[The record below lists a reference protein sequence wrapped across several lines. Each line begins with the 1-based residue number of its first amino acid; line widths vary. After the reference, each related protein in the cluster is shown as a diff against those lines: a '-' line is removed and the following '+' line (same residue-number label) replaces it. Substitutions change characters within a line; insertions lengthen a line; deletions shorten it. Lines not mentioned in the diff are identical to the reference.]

1 MINNGQSKIR
11 RKKIPM
17 LSFLVSQIALA
28 VSSSHS
34 AYGDGSK
41 RISSQRCAFVSSPP
55 STSFPCLEKIC
66 SPPTRLNL
74 FSVNLNNNKNDNGDE
89 EDEEDFPSWV
99 RALQQWPLTPAIPP
113 LKRMSQ
119 LEEEKR
125 ILENIFPVEATGRS
139 LENEFPT
146 ENNVP
151 LASLIN
157 VEALLMASGDDEQV
171 ESGQISYTKTSD
183 TSKLQLENVG
193 DWTKLMAS
201 LQRSIADLTDGVSGT
216 AGIGSAAETI
226 LKEATSRLE
235 VFVASTSTA
244 VSPAAVQDLI
254 IRASQALALRDG
266 GIETAANG
274 FVAVAE
280 KLAREQGLDVR
291 EAADRARQTTKY
303 TADLVTLANGLLVAG
318 YAKGDQGSKKIN
330 GAADKNIVAKPLFHK
345 FESAE
350 MLQLSDYARAVAKG
364 AELGSLSGAIY
375 QATVDTT
382 HQLGHAI
389 VQNGTTADVKWMIS
403 DSIGYLEDFDG
414 DEIGTAART
423 PVLVRTLTI
432 RGFDASDEGV
442 DREQVLNEVCT
453 ADQVLLGDTG
463 VIAHAGL
470 LRLATAIY
478 AETKD
483 CLDLAAR
490 GHKIVINGHSI
501 GGSLSVLILLLM
513 LDDRGVDYVRKRVAR
528 VYTFGSPPVV
538 MLSSTQI
545 DKGSGDYLQSIP
557 GPRSKIQD
565 NKYGCDILEAVGLP
579 SSIVYGYVQPW
590 DPIVRLFSSVDPLYP
605 LLGDLGEDG
614 KTLYASG
621 PPRTLRPVTRAII
634 ESWDGWP
641 RFRDNFRATV
651 SQAYMPVGVQHIL
664 VPEPVRYLSDRLVAV
679 NVQVP
684 DVDGVIRIS
693 SADLLPALQELF
705 PLDVFRISFVPSAIR
720 SFIHH
725 FFPAYGFPIVDYS
738 YKTKQTSTV
747 PERVRD
753 QEKREYVEVMEDF
766 KEKANE
772 KIKESNGKEKDEVV
786 EPKSGGGWS
795 PAQWLQS
802 PRNDA

>member
-1 MINNGQSKIR
+1 MINYGQSKIYD
-11 RKKIPM
+11 KKIM
-17 LSFLVSQIALA
+17 TLYLLVSRLALA
-28 VSSSHS
+28 VSSSHL
-34 AYGDGSK
+34 ACRDFSK
-41 RISSQRCAFVSSPP
+41 SVASQRGAFVSSPP
-55 STSFPCLEKIC
+55 SSSFTCRKNLC
-66 SPPTRLNL
+66 SSPNRLNL
-74 FSVNLNNNKNDNGDE
+74 FSVNLNNNNNGSGDE

-113 LKRMSQ
+113 PKRMSQ

-125 ILENIFPVEATGRS
+125 IIESIFPVDTRS
-139 LENEFPT
+139 SESKYPS

-157 VEALLMASGDDEQV
+157 VEALLMASGDDEQMQL
-171 ESGQISYTKTSD
+171 GQTTKTSD
-183 TSKLQLENVG
+183 TRKIQLENVG
-193 DWTKLMAS
+193 DWNKLMAS

-216 AGIGSAAETI
+216 VGIGSAAETI
-226 LKEATSRLE
+226 LKETTSRLE

-244 VSPAAVQDLI
+244 VSPAAIQDLI
-254 IRASQALALRDG
+254 IKASQAMTSRDG
-266 GIETAANG
+266 GIETAANA

-303 TADLVTLANGLLVAG
+303 TVDLVTSANELLVAG
-318 YAKGDQGSKKIN
+318 YAKGDQGSKKIS
-330 GAADKNIVAKPLFHK
+330 GTTDKNIVAKPLFHK
-345 FESAE
+345 FDSAE
-350 MLQLSDYARAVAKG
+350 MLQSSDYARAVGKG

-414 DEIGTAART
+414 DANGTGTRT

-478 AETKD
+478 AEAKD
-483 CLDLAAR
+483 CLDLVAR

-545 DKGSGDYLQSIP
+545 DTSGEDYLPSTQ
-557 GPRSKIQD
+557 GPRSTIQD
-565 NKYGCDILEAVGLP
+565 NKYRCDILNAVGLP
-579 SSIVYGYVQPW
+579 PNIVYGYVQPW

-651 SQAYMPVGVQHIL
+651 NQAYLPVGIQHIL

-738 YKTKQTSTV
+738 YKMKQTSTV
-747 PERVRD
+747 PERFRD

-766 KEKANE
+766 KEKAKE
-772 KIKESNGKEKDEVV
+772 KIKDSNGKEKDEEI

-802 PRNDA
+802 PQNDA